1 VPPVWLADL
10 LGLSPRLARAETGL
24 AALGGALLQE
34 RGWSGH
40 RLSAA
45 ALLAVA
51 GVAAVPRPAPAALGV
66 LPILSLQERASWPP
80 PEMPGPG
87 ARPPRR

>member
-24 AALGGALLQE
+24 AALGGALLRE
-34 RGWSGH
+34 KGWSCH

-45 ALLAVA
+45 ALLAAA
-51 GVAAVPRPAPAALGV
+51 GVAAVPRPALAALGI
-66 LPILSLQERASWPP
+66 LPLLSLQERASWLP

-87 ARPPRR
+87 ARSSKR